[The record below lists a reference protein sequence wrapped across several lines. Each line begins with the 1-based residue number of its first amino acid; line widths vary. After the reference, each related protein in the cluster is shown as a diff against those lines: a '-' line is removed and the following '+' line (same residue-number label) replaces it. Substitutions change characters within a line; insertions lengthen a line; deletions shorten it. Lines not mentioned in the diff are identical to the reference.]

1 MYIPARPSDVLSQV
15 SEMGISD
22 ERFKE
27 LLDGSTFENDEEKE
41 DFFNTLQD
49 EVSGGYLGAA
59 LSAVPLC

>member
-1 MYIPARPSDVLSQV
+1 
-15 SEMGISD
+15 MGISD

-49 EVSGGYLGAA
+49 EVSGGFLGFVAAGVGISLSDSSFIADIDKYL
-59 LSAVPLC
+59 